1 MARKSILGRKVG
13 MTRIFDENGVLVPA
27 TAIYIEPNL
36 VLANK
41 TKEKDGYVA
50 TLVGII
56 DTTEKHINKPQK
68 KMFKDANGNYHFKH
82 TLKELRDVIGFNVFD
97 TIKLDIFSVGEIV
110 DVQGLTKGRGTTG
123 AIKLWNFKIGPL
135 SHGAGF
141 PHRYSGSIAMGR
153 GGSQAQRVTKGKKMA
168 GRYGHEL
175 VTIHNLTI
183 IGIDK
188 EQNIL
193 LVKGAIPGPSKGI
206 VKISSPIK
214 PKKDHIDF
222 KPSTPS
228 RKEIDEKE
236 LKNESHEE
244 ALENKAE
251 EAKLDKVAIKQAQI
265 EAEKKEQNTQ
275 NNNSTV
281 TDNNINIEGKE

>member
-13 MTRIFDENGVLVPA
+13 MTRIFDENGILVPA

-36 VLANK
+36 VLGNK
-41 TKEKDGYVA
+41 TKDKDGYDA

-56 DTTEKHINKPQK
+56 DTTEKHIKKPQK
-68 KMFKDANGNYHFKH
+68 SLFKDANGKYHFKH
-82 TLKELRDVIGFNVFD
+82 TLKELRDVTGFNLFD
-97 TIKLDIFSVGEIV
+97 TINLDIFSIGEIV

-168 GRYGHEL
+168 GHYGHEL
-175 VTIHNLTI
+175 VTIHNLVVLS
-183 IGIDK
+183 IDK

-193 LVKGAIPGPSKGI
+193 LVKGAIPGPSKSV
-206 VKISSPIK
+206 VKISSAIK
-214 PKKDHIDF
+214 PKKMNVEF
-222 KPSTPS
+222 RASVPS
-228 RKEIDEKE
+228 RTEIDEKE
-236 LKNESHEE
+236 LKNESHEQ
-244 ALENKAE
+244 ALETKAE
-251 EAKLDKVAIKQAQI
+251 EAKLDKVAQKQAEI
-265 EAEKKEQNTQ
+265 EAEKSKQTSD
-275 NNNSTV
+275 NNSAITE
-281 TDNNINIEGKE
+281 NKESKE